1 MIKKK
6 WKSKDL
12 FIIASDIKNIKTEG
26 VMIKW
31 GTISIVLVIMLTSC
45 NNVKSGETSS
55 KEDLTAK
62 EMLQGIW
69 IDDETDMPLMR
80 ISGDTIY
87 YVDPQN
93 IPVYFKVLRD
103 TIYVRGNTPIAYKID
118 RQTEYSFWFHSL
130 SDEIV
135 KLHKSENPE
144 DTLSFSSQEAEAI
157 PTISEVVQ
165 KDSVVMY
172 KGTRY
177 RGYVYINP
185 SKMKVIR
192 TTYSDEGIG
201 IDNIYYDNV
210 IHICVYEGKNLLY
223 GQDITKKMF
232 HTVFPEEVL
241 SQMILTDMDFM
252 GVNGKGYHY
261 EATLRIPESSVYH
274 LVDMTIDA
282 DKELHIK
289 MVE

>member
-1 MIKKK
+1 
-6 WKSKDL
+6 
-12 FIIASDIKNIKTEG
+12 
-26 VMIKW
+26 MIKW
-31 GTISIVLVIMLTSC
+31 GTISIVLVIVLTSC

-144 DTLSFSSQEAEAI
+144 DTLSFSSQKAEAI

-185 SKMKVIR
+185 SKMKELVSIMY
-192 TTYSDEGIG
+192 TT
-201 IDNIYYDNV
+201 
-210 IHICVYEGKNLLY
+210 
-223 GQDITKKMF
+223 TM
-232 HTVFPEEVL
+232 
-241 SQMILTDMDFM
+241 
-252 GVNGKGYHY
+252 
-261 EATLRIPESSVYH
+261 
-274 LVDMTIDA
+274 
-282 DKELHIK
+282 
-289 MVE
+289 

>member
-1 MIKKK
+1 
-6 WKSKDL
+6 
-12 FIIASDIKNIKTEG
+12 
-26 VMIKW
+26 MIKW
-31 GTISIVLVIMLTSC
+31 GTISIVLVIVLTSC

-135 KLHKSENPE
+135 KL
-144 DTLSFSSQEAEAI
+144 
-157 PTISEVVQ
+157 Q

-201 IDNIYYDNV
+201 IDNVYYDNV

-274 LVDMTIDA
+274 LVDLTIDA

>member
-1 MIKKK
+1 
-6 WKSKDL
+6 
-12 FIIASDIKNIKTEG
+12 
-26 VMIKW
+26 MIKW
-31 GTISIVLVIMLTSC
+31 GTISIVLVIVLTSC

-93 IPVYFKVLRD
+93 IPVYCKVLRD

-144 DTLSFSSQEAEAI
+144 DTLSFSSQKAEAI

-192 TTYSDEGIG
+192 TTY
-201 IDNIYYDNV
+201 
-210 IHICVYEGKNLLY
+210 
-223 GQDITKKMF
+223 
-232 HTVFPEEVL
+232 
-241 SQMILTDMDFM
+241 QM
-252 GVNGKGYHY
+252 
-261 EATLRIPESSVYH
+261 
-274 LVDMTIDA
+274 
-282 DKELHIK
+282 KELVSI
-289 MVE
+289 MYTTTM